1 MRWLALLVAAL
12 SLACL
17 LVFADDSGATPR
29 KKIVRRVL
37 GCDSN
42 SMRFL
47 SVTQYSRVVG
57 LGTLDCYVR
66 QKGCM
71 NLRIFCPY
79 NFD

>member
-37 GCDSN
+37 GCDS
-42 SMRFL
+42 MRFL
-47 SVTQYSRVVG
+47 SVTQYSRVVR
-57 LGTLDCYVR
+57 LRTLDCYVQ

-71 NLRIFCPY
+71 NLAPAY
-79 NFD
+79 MV